1 MGKKDENYWK
11 DRATEREEYW
21 YKQSRE
27 KIEKDLARQYRQSAQ
42 KIQDDIAAL
51 YGRFAKENGLSLKE
65 ATALLKGN
73 EFKEWRYTL
82 EEYNHLAQNNNA
94 ILKEL
99 NTLAMRSRISRLDK
113 LYSQTLMEL
122 NRLGE
127 HVEKSM
133 TNFLSEAYRDNY
145 YKGLFEIGKT
155 AGIHGTISAVDNKR
169 LEDVLR
175 TPWSGKN
182 YSARIWDNQKKLA
195 ETIKQTVFDS
205 VHRGVSVPK
214 LSKMVQDR
222 MGVGKYE
229 ATRLVRTELNYV
241 HNQANLDSIKDS
253 GMEFY
258 KFVATLDSRTS
269 QKCRSHDGSIVPV
282 EEASPGD
289 NLPPLHPHCR
299 STIIGSLGVGK
310 GGQSGKRIAKG
321 NDGKT
326 LYIPQQMAYKDYKAV
341 YIDKTK
347 PLATWAKENSFKG
360 IVSKPA
366 LPAKAEPKRSDIQ
379 FINMDGANWD
389 KTKVLLEELSSEYE
403 TKLKT
408 VEHKADRMTIQKGPG
423 EVDITSSA
431 MRLSSGLNEI
441 TVHEFAHTLAVE
453 KADKLGISDNRLFWN
468 EIRKIRTAY
477 RKARAKNP
485 NISISAYADNPG
497 KNPLDEFMAEA
508 FTHAKCAEKGIKISG
523 YGADYTYSNQV
534 LETINKYFKR
544 AKVKYSGVDVMQEY
558 AAKAKPKQGHFTLE
572 DNFRVNEHVD
582 EVRVASLLFDK
593 FGGDWKLCEELGKFD
608 TKNPDFIWNGK
619 AWDLK
624 KLSTLKSADSAV
636 RKGIKQIV
644 DNSGGLMLEVDFED
658 LPLDN
663 LIEIIDKRMK
673 RSIKKDLDVIIIHKG
688 HIKAVRRYKKKT
700 GD

>member
-27 KIEKDLARQYRQSAQ
+27 KIEKNLARQYRQSAQ

-122 NRLGE
+122 YKLGE
-127 HVEKSM
+127 YVEKDM
-133 TNFLSEAYRDNY
+133 RNFLSDAYRDNY

-175 TPWSGKN
+175 NPWSGKN

-347 PLATWAKENSFKG
+347 PLATWAKEAG
-360 IVSKPA
+360 I
-366 LPAKAEPKRSDIQ
+366 
-379 FINMDGANWD
+379 
-389 KTKVLLEELSSEYE
+389 
-403 TKLKT
+403 
-408 VEHKADRMTIQKGPG
+408 
-423 EVDITSSA
+423 
-431 MRLSSGLNEI
+431 SG
-441 TVHEFAHTLAVE
+441 TLA
-453 KADKLGISDNRLFWN
+453 KY
-468 EIRKIRTAY
+468 T
-477 RKARAKNP
+477 P
-485 NISISAYADNPG
+485 
-497 KNPLDEFMAEA
+497 
-508 FTHAKCAEKGIKISG
+508 KIS
-523 YGADYTYSNQV
+523 S
-534 LETINKYFKR
+534 
-544 AKVKYSGVDVMQEY
+544 
-558 AAKAKPKQGHFTLE
+558 QGST
-572 DNFRVNEHVD
+572 
-582 EVRVASLLFDK
+582 
-593 FGGDWKLCEELGKFD
+593 G
-608 TKNPDFIWNGK
+608 NGII
-619 AWDLK
+619 DLK
-624 KLSTLKSADSAV
+624 KQLDSDVQDKPIPDGNYNLAIRRQVQNRHIPGTMEHERYVESLKDAGIAPSVFYEDVDIKTLITEFH
-636 RKGIKQIV
+636 RKGVYDPAHDGSTREYV
-644 DNSGGLMLEVDFED
+644 DVGRYIG
-658 LPLDN
+658 
-663 LIEIIDKRMK
+663 KYW
-673 RSIKKDLDVIIIHKG
+673 DLDADRLIDTTFIKIVYSKKG
-688 HIKAVRRYKKKT
+688 VHAYPIRPKRKE

>member
-347 PLATWAKENSFKG
+347 PLATWAKEAG
-360 IVSKPA
+360 ISGTLAKYTPKPSIQGGDSSGII
-366 LPAKAEPKRSDIQ
+366 EPKEHSKAFDELKQALTTNKVKELPVEELPNQLTSNEIIERLA
-379 FINMDGANWD
+379 GGD
-389 KTKVLLEELSSEYE
+389 KTKGSCSSLAFAYIGNRHKLDVLDFRGGNSQDTFSYMMNIRRVANLPGVKAEFFSVKREAGDVAKYLLSDAIRYDKEYYLAAGRHAAIIRKTEDGLEYLELQSGISNGWKPFQ
-403 TKLKT
+403 TPFRTVTQTLQKRFGCRKT
-408 VEHKADRMTIQKGPG
+408 V
-423 EVDITSSA
+423 
-431 MRLSSGLNEI
+431 
-441 TVHEFAHTLAVE
+441 
-453 KADKLGISDNRLFWN
+453 DKNR
-468 EIRKIRTAY
+468 
-477 RKARAKNP
+477 
-485 NISISAYADNPG
+485 
-497 KNPLDEFMAEA
+497 
-508 FTHAKCAEKGIKISG
+508 
-523 YGADYTYSNQV
+523 
-534 LETINKYFKR
+534 
-544 AKVKYSGVDVMQEY
+544 YSGI
-558 AAKAKPKQGHFTLE
+558 
-572 DNFRVNEHVD
+572 
-582 EVRVASLLFDK
+582 VR
-593 FGGDWKLCEELGKFD
+593 E
-608 TKNPDFIWNGK
+608 
-619 AWDLK
+619 
-624 KLSTLKSADSAV
+624 
-636 RKGIKQIV
+636 R
-644 DNSGGLMLEVDFED
+644 
-658 LPLDN
+658 
-663 LIEIIDKRMK
+663 
-673 RSIKKDLDVIIIHKG
+673 DVIIMEVDSFADNEEFKEILGYINTAKEKQRKG
-688 HIKAVRRYKKKT
+688 SGGFEK
-700 GD
+700 

>member
-258 KFVATLDSRTS
+258 KFIATLDSRTS

-299 STIIGSLGVGK
+299 STIIGSLGEGK
-310 GGQSGKRIAKG
+310 GGQKGTRIARDSEG
-321 NDGKT
+321 HSFHV
-326 LYIPQQMAYKDYKAV
+326 PQQMKYSDYKAV
-341 YIDKTK
+341 YIDQSKTIDQWAAETGFTGAVAK
-347 PLATWAKENSFKG
+347 YTPKISSQDSGESGIIGTKDGASSVLEAIHREQAVVKDNGQRNNYTVKFDLVNSKVYHDKFEGLTGRKVVDEAIYKQAAAMLEHRSGSPYEDIAMLDARTGEILAENATASGDMKFRSGLTEKQSKSLHDKGKKFEIIHNHPNSSIPSSNDIRWLYKRELAMASTIVGHDG
-360 IVSKPA
+360 IVYRMEKLKPY
-366 LPAKAEPKRSDIQ
+366 AKIDGFMDDLYDGLKDIHP
-379 FINMDGANWD
+379 DWD
-389 KTKVLLEELSSEYE
+389 KEQLEYRLAMQAIELLE
-403 TKLKT
+403 
-408 VEHKADRMTIQKGPG
+408 
-423 EVDITSSA
+423 
-431 MRLSSGLNEI
+431 
-441 TVHEFAHTLAVE
+441 
-453 KADKLGISDNRLFWN
+453 
-468 EIRKIRTAY
+468 
-477 RKARAKNP
+477 
-485 NISISAYADNPG
+485 
-497 KNPLDEFMAEA
+497 
-508 FTHAKCAEKGIKISG
+508 
-523 YGADYTYSNQV
+523 
-534 LETINKYFKR
+534 
-544 AKVKYSGVDVMQEY
+544 
-558 AAKAKPKQGHFTLE
+558 KAKF
-572 DNFRVNEHVD
+572 
-582 EVRVASLLFDK
+582 
-593 FGGDWKLCEELGKFD
+593 
-608 TKNPDFIWNGK
+608 
-619 AWDLK
+619 
-624 KLSTLKSADSAV
+624 
-636 RKGIKQIV
+636 
-644 DNSGGLMLEVDFED
+644 M
-658 LPLDN
+658 
-663 LIEIIDKRMK
+663 
-673 RSIKKDLDVIIIHKG
+673 
-688 HIKAVRRYKKKT
+688 RYKKR
-700 GD
+700 

>member
-21 YKQSRE
+21 YKQSRDR
-27 KIEKDLARQYRQSAQ
+27 IEKDLVRQYRQSAQ

-122 NRLGE
+122 YKLGE
-127 HVEKSM
+127 YVEKDM
-133 TNFLSEAYRDNY
+133 RNFLSDAYRDNY

-269 QKCRSHDGSIVPV
+269 QKCRAHDGSIVPV
-282 EEASPGD
+282 EDASPGD
-289 NLPPLHPHCR
+289 NIPPLHPHCR
-299 STIIGSLGVGK
+299 STIIGSLGEGKGGNNGTRAARVGK
-310 GGQSGKRIAKG
+310 G
-321 NDGKT
+321 KT
-326 LYIPQQMAYKDYKAV
+326 FYVPQQMKYEDYKAV
-341 YIDKTK
+341 YVDKSK
-347 PLATWAKENSFKG
+347 AFADWAKEAGFKG
-360 IVSKPA
+360 VGSHSLNASVSFG
-366 LPAKAEPKRSDIQ
+366 R
-379 FINMDGANWD
+379 
-389 KTKVLLEELSSEYE
+389 
-403 TKLKT
+403 
-408 VEHKADRMTIQKGPG
+408 
-423 EVDITSSA
+423 
-431 MRLSSGLNEI
+431 
-441 TVHEFAHTLAVE
+441 
-453 KADKLGISDNRLFWN
+453 
-468 EIRKIRTAY
+468 
-477 RKARAKNP
+477 
-485 NISISAYADNPG
+485 
-497 KNPLDEFMAEA
+497 
-508 FTHAKCAEKGIKISG
+508 
-523 YGADYTYSNQV
+523 
-534 LETINKYFKR
+534 
-544 AKVKYSGVDVMQEY
+544 DVMQEY
-558 AAKAKPKQGHFTLE
+558 ADNARPGQGNVNQQEGFRANAHLKEVTTVDKLYTLY
-572 DNFRVNEHVD
+572 
-582 EVRVASLLFDK
+582 
-593 FGGDWKLCEELGKFD
+593 GGDFELLDERLTPDEK
-608 TKNPDFIWNGK
+608 TPDFMWNGN

-624 KLSTLKSADSAV
+624 TLSVCTNNAIDRAI
-636 RKGIKQIV
+636 RKGLGQILTEQ
-644 DNSGGLMLEVDFED
+644 GGLVLDFVTSEFA
-658 LPLDN
+658 LSK
-663 LIEIIDKRMK
+663 IISAADHRLQ
-673 RSIKKDLDVIIIHKG
+673 RSIKVNTDIIFMHNG
-688 HIKAVRRYKKKT
+688 QIKSIRRYILQQKKNK
-700 GD
+700 